1 MSTQTLNAGTI
12 KRIHVNQHH
21 IRHNSKADPS
31 DHLPVFTVKTS
42 KKNWKATKVDVRGDS
57 RMVYRPNDPLPC
69 GARVWM
75 ETYAEVVV
83 AEA

>member
-1 MSTQTLNAGTI
+1 
-12 KRIHVNQHH
+12 
-21 IRHNSKADPS
+21 
-31 DHLPVFTVKTS
+31 LPVFTVKTS

-83 AEA
+83 TEA